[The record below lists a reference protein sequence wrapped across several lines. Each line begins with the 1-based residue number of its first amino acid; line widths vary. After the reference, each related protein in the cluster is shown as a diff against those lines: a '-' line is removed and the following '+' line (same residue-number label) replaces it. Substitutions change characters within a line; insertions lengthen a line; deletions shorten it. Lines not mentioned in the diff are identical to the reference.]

1 MFKKSSSHNEQKRV
15 VTTVLTM
22 PYLPDELLLN
32 CLARISRLYYPT
44 LSLIS
49 KRFHSLLASTEL
61 YRTRRLLGST
71 ENLSVDFYQVGSDIY
86 IMIGGYNNLEPSS
99 IEKSKDRDFSN
110 FIEFFD
116 PETNIWE
123 HVPSPSAKIH
133 ERHIDHCCSFK
144 GNLCLLFRDMAVV
157 YNPKENKWDVV
168 AKELKMLLSCDYD
181 SCMIDNVI
189 YTYSGGSF
197 RMLNWYDC
205 VERSWGDL
213 KGMKKLPELP
223 KAYRGSLRL
232 ENCGGK
238 IVLLWEENVRSIC
251 SMKEKMLWCA
261 EVALERLNSREIY
274 GKVKWCHVN

>member
-1 MFKKSSSHNEQKRV
+1 M
-15 VTTVLTM
+15 
-22 PYLPDELLLN
+22 
-32 CLARISRLYYPT
+32 
-44 LSLIS
+44 
-49 KRFHSLLASTEL
+49 
-61 YRTRRLLGST
+61 
-71 ENLSVDFYQVGSDIY
+71 
-86 IMIGGYNNLEPSS
+86 
-99 IEKSKDRDFSN
+99 
-110 FIEFFD
+110 
-116 PETNIWE
+116 
-123 HVPSPSAKIH
+123 PSPCAKIH
-133 ERHIDHCCSFK
+133 ERHIDHCCSFR
-144 GNLCLLFRDMAVV
+144 GNLCLLFRDKAVV